1 MICAPHCVPLPP
13 RRSSF
18 MGRKTHYQLGWVRSS
33 PLSFLRRASR
43 SSRAP
48 VTCRSGRRRRRC
60 SPPSSRSFSPEL
72 WVPPPSSSDD
82 MSRAL
87 PIISLL
93 TAAAIGA
100 DALFGA
106 RPLVLGAKASAH
118 IREAAGTLAPVIGV
132 DERRSKR
139 DVRAIQREL
148 RRRAAGAYIGEMLLS
163 RDSSLARWPERRA
176 RPIRVWIQ
184 PTSDLPDWTST
195 YVDEVYA
202 AFDEWDALDLPVSFT
217 YVADSTD
224 AEVHVTWIDHFRE
237 PISGRTKWARDDDW
251 WITDAAIV
259 LAVHHHKGDVLDED
273 AMRAMALHEIGHLLG
288 LDHTYD
294 VRSIMAPKVRVRALS
309 SADKATVRLLYT
321 LPPGAV
327 R

>member
-1 MICAPHCVPLPP
+1 
-13 RRSSF
+13 
-18 MGRKTHYQLGWVRSS
+18 
-33 PLSFLRRASR
+33 
-43 SSRAP
+43 
-48 VTCRSGRRRRRC
+48 
-60 SPPSSRSFSPEL
+60 
-72 WVPPPSSSDD
+72 

-93 TAAAIGA
+93 TAVAVGA
-100 DALFGA
+100 DALFGGA
-106 RPLVLGAKASAH
+106 RPYVLGAKASAH
-118 IREAAGTLAPVIGV
+118 IREAAGTLAPALGG
-132 DERRSKR
+132 DERRGKR

-148 RRRAAGAYIGEMLLS
+148 RRRAAGTYIDEMLLS
-163 RDSSLARWPERRA
+163 RDSSLARWPERRT

-184 PTSDLPDWTST
+184 PSSDVVDWSPT

-251 WITDAAIV
+251 WITDASIV
-259 LAVHHHKGDVLDED
+259 LAVHHHRGDVLDED

-294 VRSIMAPKVRVRALS
+294 VRSIMAPKVRVRTLS

-321 LPPGAV
+321 LPPGVV

>member
-1 MICAPHCVPLPP
+1 MGEELAKVLPQARFTLIPNSGSHAVWEAPET
-13 RRSSF
+13 F
-18 MGRKTHYQLGWVRSS
+18 FQ
-33 PLSFLRRASR
+33 
-43 SSRAP
+43 
-48 VTCRSGRRRRRC
+48 
-60 SPPSSRSFSPEL
+60 PSSRSSSPEP
-72 WVPPPSSSDD
+72 WVPLRSSDV

-118 IREAAGTLAPVIGV
+118 IREAAGTLAPALGA
-132 DERRSKR
+132 DERRKR
-139 DVRAIQREL
+139 DVRAIQKEL
-148 RRRAAGAYIGEMLLS
+148 RRRAAGTYIGEMLLS
-163 RDSSLARWPERRA
+163 RDSSLARWRDRRA
-176 RPIRVWIQ
+176 HPIRVWIQ
-184 PTSDLPDWTST
+184 PSSDLMDWTST

-202 AFDEWDALDLPVSFT
+202 AFDEWDALELPVSFT

-251 WITDAAIV
+251 WITDASIV

>member
-1 MICAPHCVPLPP
+1 
-13 RRSSF
+13 
-18 MGRKTHYQLGWVRSS
+18 
-33 PLSFLRRASR
+33 
-43 SSRAP
+43 
-48 VTCRSGRRRRRC
+48 
-60 SPPSSRSFSPEL
+60 
-72 WVPPPSSSDD
+72 

-87 PIISLL
+87 PIIALV

-100 DALFGA
+100 DAMFGA
-106 RPLVLGAKASAH
+106 RPYALGAKASAH
-118 IREAAGTLAPVIGV
+118 IREAAGTLAPALGA
-132 DERRSKR
+132 DDRRSKR

-148 RRRAAGAYIGEMLLS
+148 RRRAGGTYIGEMLLS
-163 RDSSLARWPERRA
+163 RDSSLARWPARRD

-184 PTSDLPDWTST
+184 PFSDLPDWTAA

-259 LAVHHHKGDVLDED
+259 LAVHHHRGDVLDED

-294 VRSIMAPKVRVRALS
+294 VRSIMAPKVRVRTLS
-309 SADKATVRLLYT
+309 NADKATVRLLYT